1 MKRIAIVFG
10 TRPELIKLAPVIRQF
25 SELADELDVQLTVVS
40 TGQHRDLFSDALR
53 AFPIK
58 IDIDLQLMQDGQTSM
73 ELFSRVLSSCTNLFD
88 EMKFDLVVV
97 HGDTGSSAA
106 AGLAAHHS
114 RIPVAHVE
122 AGLRS
127 GNLWSPWPEE
137 SNRRI
142 VDAISSIHFS
152 PTNLATEVLRL
163 EGHNQ
168 SVHQVGNTVVD
179 ALIETQ
185 EKLESGI
192 LCPRPE
198 VQDLVREFTNPMI
211 LVTQHR
217 RENFGSPLQ
226 EILNSL
232 RKVAEEPVEIVFP
245 VHPNPSVKGTVQSAL
260 SGRKNV
266 HLLEPVDYQTM
277 VFLMTKSKII
287 LTDSG
292 GLQEEGCALR
302 IPVLVTRD
310 TTERME
316 GVTSGG
322 IKLVGHN
329 QEIIHENVLNLLQNE
344 DQYNLMKNSL
354 NPFGNGTS
362 SVQIVRVIL
371 EFLDQSHQLIY

>member
-1 MKRIAIVFG
+1 LKRIAIVFG

-25 SELADELDVQLTVVS
+25 SEQTDELDVQVTVVS

-53 AFPIK
+53 AFPIT

-73 ELFSRVLSSCTNLFD
+73 ELFSRVLNSCTSLFD
-88 EMKFDLVVV
+88 EKKFDLVVV

-106 AGLAAHHS
+106 AALAAHHS

-142 VDAISSIHFS
+142 VDSISSIHFS

-185 EKLESGI
+185 EKLESGV
-192 LCPRPE
+192 LSPTPE
-198 VQDLVREFTNPMI
+198 VQELVRKFTSPMI

-217 RENFGSPLQ
+217 RENFGPPLQ
-226 EILNSL
+226 EILSGL
-232 RKVAEEPVEIVFP
+232 RKVADESVEIVFS

-277 VFLMTKSKII
+277 VFLMTKSRII

-292 GLQEEGCALR
+292 GLQEEGCALG

-316 GVTSGG
+316 GVNSGG

-329 QEIIHENVLNLLQNE
+329 QEIIYESVLNLLHNE

-362 SVQIVRVIL
+362 SGQIIRVIL
-371 EFLDQSHQLIY
+371 DFLNQSHKPTY

>member
-1 MKRIAIVFG
+1 LKRIAIVFG

-25 SELADELDVQLTVVS
+25 SEQTDELDVEVTVVS

-73 ELFSRVLSSCTNLFD
+73 DLFSRVLSSCTNLFD
-88 EMKFDLVVV
+88 EKKFDLVVV

-142 VDAISSIHFS
+142 VDAIASIHFS
-152 PTNLATEVLRL
+152 PTDLATEVLRL

-185 EKLESGI
+185 EKLESGV
-192 LCPRPE
+192 LSPMPE
-198 VQDLVREFTNPMI
+198 VQDLVREFTSPII

-226 EILNSL
+226 EILSGL
-232 RKVAEEPVEIVFP
+232 RKVANEPVEIVFP

-292 GLQEEGCALR
+292 GLQEEGCALQ

-316 GVTSGG
+316 GVNSGG

-329 QEIIHENVLNLLQNE
+329 QEIIYQNVLNLLHNE
-344 DQYNLMKNSL
+344 DQYKLMKNSQ
-354 NPFGNGTS
+354 NPFGSGTS
-362 SVQIVRVIL
+362 SEQIVKVIL
-371 EFLDQSHQLIY
+371 DFLNQSHEAMY

>member
-1 MKRIAIVFG
+1 LKRIAIVFG

-25 SELADELDVQLTVVS
+25 SERTDELDVQVTVVS

-53 AFPIK
+53 AFPIT

-73 ELFSRVLSSCTNLFD
+73 DLFSRVLNSCTSLFV
-88 EMKFDLVVV
+88 EKKFDLVVV

-106 AGLAAHHS
+106 AALAAHHS

-185 EKLESGI
+185 EKLESGV
-192 LCPRPE
+192 LSPTPE
-198 VQDLVREFTNPMI
+198 VEELVRKFTSPMI

-226 EILNSL
+226 EILSGL
-232 RKVAEEPVEIVFP
+232 RKVADESVEIVFS
-245 VHPNPSVKGTVQSAL
+245 VHPNPSVKGTVKSAL

-292 GLQEEGCALR
+292 GLQEEGCALG

-316 GVTSGG
+316 GVNSGG

-329 QEIIHENVLNLLQNE
+329 QEIIYESVLNLLHNE
-344 DQYNLMKNSL
+344 EQYNLMKNSL

-362 SVQIVRVIL
+362 SGQIIRVIL
-371 EFLDQSHQLIY
+371 DFLNQSH